1 MVTTATAFISV
12 SMTKGTMKSDER
24 RLQAAVSACP
34 WDSSNALFKVSL
46 RARKESTMSKV
57 PISISNN
64 RELYFD

>member
-34 WDSSNALFKVSL
+34 RDSSNARFKVSL
-46 RARKESTMSKV
+46 RALKKSTMSKM
-57 PISISNN
+57 SIAILNN